1 MIWEWEHSSHGGQW
15 VLRVGVWHAVVQR
28 IAAARPTW
36 QATLTRTTA
45 PAERLESPPYPEAMD
60 ARAWCL
66 RTIGERSGV
75 KM

>member
-1 MIWEWEHSSHGGQW
+1 MIWEWEHGSHGGQW

-45 PAERLESPPYPEAMD
+45 PAERLESPP
-60 ARAWCL
+60 
-66 RTIGERSGV
+66 
-75 KM
+75 